1 MDLNDKLYVITQ
13 RVELKKLKPR
23 EAVKE
28 ICDLLRVSLRSGD
41 LKLCDVDDC
50 EELMYC
56 PTEAGDLCE
65 KHYDDYFQAL
75 DNASRC

>member
-1 MDLNDKLYVITQ
+1 MRTTDSNEKPTTTVNIQDAVISN
-13 RVELKKLKPR
+13 
-23 EAVKE
+23 
-28 ICDLLRVSLRSGD
+28 VSI
-41 LKLCDVDDC
+41 CDVDDC
-50 EELMYC
+50 NSPVYS